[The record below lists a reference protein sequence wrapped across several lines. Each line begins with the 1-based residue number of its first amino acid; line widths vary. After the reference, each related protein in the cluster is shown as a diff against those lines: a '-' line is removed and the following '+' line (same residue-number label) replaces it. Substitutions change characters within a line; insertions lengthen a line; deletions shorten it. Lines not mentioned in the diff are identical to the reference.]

1 MSNKDFKEI
10 NVKNLVTEMVGCQ
23 LNETEIKDIVFRI
36 NNEFKSK
43 NLKDINI
50 TPNEMITWIE
60 NDKYFLKTINDINY
74 DPEYLIVEIE
84 KNRSKEIPL
93 KDKNNMD
100 LSFSFI
106 QYQNSVKVIKDYMS
120 KTEKYSY
127 GKIKKIIESDV
138 DLFVSSYS
146 NAISDT
152 FSREYFIDQLRTQ

>member
-106 QYQNSVKVIKDYMS
+106 QYQNSVKVIKDYMR

>member
-10 NVKNLVTEMVGCQ
+10 NLKNMVAEMVGCQ
-23 LNETEIKDIVFRI
+23 LNEAEMKDIVFRI
-36 NNEFKSK
+36 NNELKLK
-43 NLKDINI
+43 NLKKINI
-50 TPNEMITWIE
+50 TTNEIIAWIE
-60 NDKYFLKTINDINY
+60 HDEYFLKTLNDINH
-74 DPEYLIVEIE
+74 DPEYLIVEVE
-84 KNRSKEIPL
+84 KNREKEIPL
-93 KDKNNMD
+93 TGKNRLD